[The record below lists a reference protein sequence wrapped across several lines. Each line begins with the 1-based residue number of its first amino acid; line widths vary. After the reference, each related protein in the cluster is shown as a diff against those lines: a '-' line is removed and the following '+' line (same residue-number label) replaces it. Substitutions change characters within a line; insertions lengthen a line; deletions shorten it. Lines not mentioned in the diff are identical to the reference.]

1 MKPPFFLFPLF
12 VLIVSLGATASA
24 EVEAAVNKA
33 RVLKLVNA
41 VRAKGC
47 QCGGTWYGPAPAVAW
62 NEKLEKAAQ
71 KHSNDMNRSRRMN
84 HRGSDGSD
92 AGQRM
97 KRAGYTWRTY
107 GENIAMGQ
115 RSEDE
120 VIVSW
125 LGSAGHCRNIMN
137 PAFREM
143 AVARTGKY
151 WTQVLGK
158 R

>member
-1 MKPPFFLFPLF
+1 MKPPFFLFLSFLF
-12 VLIVSLGATASA
+12 LLTSGARVPSGDP
-24 EVEAAVNKA
+24 AAVNKA

-47 QCGGTWYGPAPAVAW
+47 NCGGAWYGPAPAVRW
-62 NEKLEKAAQ
+62 NDRLEKAAQ
-71 KHSNDMNRSRRMN
+71 RHSNDMSRKRRMN

-92 AGQRM
+92 AGVRL
-97 KRAGYTWRTY
+97 KRAGYTWRSY
-107 GENIAMGQ
+107 GENIAAGQ

-125 LGSAGHCRNIMN
+125 IGSAGHCRNIMN

-143 AVARTGKY
+143 AVARSGNY
-151 WTQVLGK
+151 WTQVFGK